1 MPETNDGLSRRG
13 FLVRGLGACTAST
26 LLASGAAGTLLGCR
40 PREESGRASS
50 GSPADARVVAYVSV
64 DDVVARAALAACTAA
79 TGIEIDAV
87 FDTEA
92 TKTTGLERRI
102 LAERARPRADLFW
115 SSEGFSVERLRR
127 EGALSPFSDALR
139 ASWPARHADPD
150 GHWLAF
156 SARARVVAF
165 ASARGTAA
173 IASWADLAKP
183 GLARGSRAAVA
194 IADPRFGS
202 TRGHLAALEFAWR
215 EARARGVATPTLDE
229 WLDGLRANG
238 TLVLTG
244 GNAATVEA
252 VATGEV
258 AYGLTDTDDVFAAQ
272 ERGLEVSL
280 CVPRSLADGVEGGG
294 TMIFPNTVALVG
306 PSEGREASRAA
317 AERVAAWLISPAAE
331 ELLCGMRAWRS
342 LPLGPDAKCDP
353 GFGEP
358 DPLRFDLLAS
368 IDSADSTA
376 VAAKARLERAAEPGA

>member
-1 MPETNDGLSRRG
+1 
-13 FLVRGLGACTAST
+13 VTAEN
-26 LLASGAAGTLLGCR
+26 R
-40 PREESGRASS
+40 
-50 GSPADARVVAYVSV
+50 
-64 DDVVARAALAACTAA
+64 
-79 TGIEIDAV
+79 
-87 FDTEA
+87 
-92 TKTTGLERRI
+92 
-102 LAERARPRADLFW
+102 
-115 SSEGFSVERLRR
+115 
-127 EGALSPFSDALR
+127 
-139 ASWPARHADPD
+139 
-150 GHWLAF
+150 
-156 SARARVVAF
+156 
-165 ASARGTAA
+165 
-173 IASWADLAKP
+173 
-183 GLARGSRAAVA
+183 
-194 IADPRFGS
+194 
-202 TRGHLAALEFAWR
+202 
-215 EARARGVATPTLDE
+215 
-229 WLDGLRANG
+229 NG

-252 VATGEV
+252 VAPGEV
-258 AYGLTDTDDVFAAQ
+258 ASGLTDTDDVFAAQ